1 MTDKEIIKALEC
13 CQNPYGSCEDC
24 PLWHRR
30 SADCVDY
37 LTRNAL
43 SIINRQQSEIEKL
56 KKLQQRQ
63 ADLIIEERGRR
74 YELASQF
81 TTSKAEAVREFSH
94 KVIDYIC
101 EICVMPD
108 IAIEMVN
115 GIDNLAKE
123 FAKDTNARTN
133 PEQVKGKENGH
144 RKN

>member
-1 MTDKEIIKALEC
+1 MTDNEIIKALEC

-81 TTSKAEAVREFSH
+81 TTSKAEAVREFV
-94 KVIDYIC
+94 KKLKEQAFEC
-101 EICVMPD
+101 D
-108 IAIEMVN
+108 ISFGLGSQRIRQAVAVVDIYT
-115 GIDNLAKE
+115 LANE
-123 FAKDTNARTN
+123 FVGN
-133 PEQVKGKENGH
+133 PEQVKGEENE
-144 RKN
+144 N